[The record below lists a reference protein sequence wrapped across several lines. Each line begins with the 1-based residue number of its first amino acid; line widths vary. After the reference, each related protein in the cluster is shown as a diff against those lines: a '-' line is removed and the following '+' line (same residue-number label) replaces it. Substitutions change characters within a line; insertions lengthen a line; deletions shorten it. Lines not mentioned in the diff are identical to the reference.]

1 MSQVKLYLDEDVNE
15 NLSTQLRREGFDII
29 TTTEAGNKGKDDRVT
44 AEDLKSILVYLQQW
58 LP

>member
-15 NLSTQLRREGFDII
+15 NLATQLRREGFDII